1 MPSECD
7 SYKDCYKAQVNSKWK
22 IFEKKGYMFYIWM
35 SIVYYLKLM
44 IFVIL
49 QNSQNVFK
57 QWTRYWKQ
65 VLKDGRLSCMLY

>member
-7 SYKDCYKAQVNSKWK
+7 SYKDCYKAQVISKWK
-22 IFEKKGYMFYIWM
+22 IFEKEGYMFYIWM

-57 QWTRYWKQ
+57 QWTRY
-65 VLKDGRLSCMLY
+65 